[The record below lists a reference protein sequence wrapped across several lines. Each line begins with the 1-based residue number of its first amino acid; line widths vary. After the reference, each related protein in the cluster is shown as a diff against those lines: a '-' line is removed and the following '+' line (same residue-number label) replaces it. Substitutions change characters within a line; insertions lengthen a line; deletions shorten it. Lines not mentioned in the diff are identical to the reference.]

1 MRGGMSMSLVARDVI
16 KIHAAPEDVWAVL
29 TEPEYIIQW
38 DEFPDGHVVETMRVG
53 NQIIWR
59 QPNGGQTILKVV
71 RMVDREL
78 LKISLY
84 STNWPGAPTDY
95 AIHYCYLIREVAG
108 VTILV
113 VVIGDFAALP
123 NGMDY
128 YEASIDFANVVT
140 LRIKQLAETKEHR
153 RTIQSH

>member
-1 MRGGMSMSLVARDVI
+1 
-16 KIHAAPEDVWAVL
+16 
-29 TEPEYIIQW
+29 
-38 DEFPDGHVVETMRVG
+38 MRVG

-59 QPNGGQTILKVV
+59 QPNGGQTLMKVV

-140 LRIKQLAETKEHR
+140 LRIKQLAEVREHK

>member
-1 MRGGMSMSLVARDVI
+1 
-16 KIHAAPEDVWAVL
+16 
-29 TEPEYIIQW
+29 
-38 DEFPDGHVVETMRVG
+38 MRVG

-59 QPNGGQTILKVV
+59 QPNGGQTLMKVV

-84 STNWPGAPTDY
+84 STNWPGAPTD
-95 AIHYCYLIREVAG
+95 
-108 VTILV
+108 LV

-140 LRIKQLAETKEHR
+140 LRIKQLAEVREHK